1 MPVSGHGFVD
11 KFLADAHAMLRRRA
25 RRNACLLAATKEAT
39 VTDEAPNQR
48 EQALHYAATLR
59 GLALVR
65 AGNKYALAEYK
76 LTDATLDE
84 IAAFLVS
91 EGAPGAG
98 PSPAGGERRANLR
111 AMLKAEHALLAQMG
125 QEKRIA
131 GERSR
136 DQATTEAA
144 LAEIR
149 RRIAEMQ
156 GEVEPKGS
164 P

>member
-1 MPVSGHGFVD
+1 MT
-11 KFLADAHAMLRRRA
+11 
-25 RRNACLLAATKEAT
+25 N
-39 VTDEAPNQR
+39 EAPNQR

-65 AGNKYALAEYK
+65 TDNKYALAEYK

-84 IAAFLVS
+84 IAAFLAS
-91 EGAPGAG
+91 DGSPGAG
-98 PSPAGGERRANLR
+98 PSPAGGDRRTNLR
-111 AMLKAEHALLAQMG
+111 AMLKAEHALLAEIG
-125 QEKRIA
+125 QEKRRA

-136 DQATTEAA
+136 DHATTDAA

-156 GEVEPKGS
+156 GEIEQKGS

>member
-1 MPVSGHGFVD
+1 MT
-11 KFLADAHAMLRRRA
+11 
-25 RRNACLLAATKEAT
+25 N
-39 VTDEAPNQR
+39 EAPNQR

-65 AGNKYALAEYK
+65 TDNKYALAEYK

-84 IAAFLVS
+84 IAAFLAS
-91 EGAPGAG
+91 DGSPGAG
-98 PSPAGGERRANLR
+98 PSPAGGDRRTNLR
-111 AMLKAEHALLAQMG
+111 AMLKAEHALLAEIG
-125 QEKRIA
+125 QEKRRA

-136 DQATTEAA
+136 DHATTEAA

-156 GEVEPKGS
+156 GEIEQKDS

>member
-1 MPVSGHGFVD
+1 
-11 KFLADAHAMLRRRA
+11 
-25 RRNACLLAATKEAT
+25 
-39 VTDEAPNQR
+39 VTNEAPNQR

-65 AGNKYALAEYK
+65 TDNKYALAEYK

-84 IAAFLVS
+84 IAAFLAS
-91 EGAPGAG
+91 DGSPGAG
-98 PSPAGGERRANLR
+98 PGPAGGDRRTNLR
-111 AMLKAEHALLAQMG
+111 AMLKAEHALLAEIG
-125 QEKRIA
+125 QEKRRA

-136 DQATTEAA
+136 DDATTEAA

-156 GEVEPKGS
+156 GEIEQKGS

>member
-1 MPVSGHGFVD
+1 
-11 KFLADAHAMLRRRA
+11 LADAHAILRWRA
-25 RRNACLLAATKEAT
+25 DSEECLLGRNKEAT

-59 GLALVR
+59 GLSLVR
-65 AGNKYALAEYK
+65 TGHKYALAEYK

-84 IAAFLVS
+84 IAAFLDVDGS
-91 EGAPGAG
+91 PGAE
-98 PSPAGGERRANLR
+98 PSPAAGDRRTNLR
-111 AMLKAEHALLAQMG
+111 AMLKAEHALLAEIG
-125 QEKRIA
+125 KDKRRA

-156 GEVEPKGS
+156 GEIEPKGS
-164 P
+164 R

>member
-1 MPVSGHGFVD
+1 
-11 KFLADAHAMLRRRA
+11 
-25 RRNACLLAATKEAT
+25 
-39 VTDEAPNQR
+39 VTNEAPNQR

-65 AGNKYALAEYK
+65 TDNKYALAEYK

-84 IAAFLVS
+84 IAAFLAS
-91 EGAPGAG
+91 DGSPGAG
-98 PSPAGGERRANLR
+98 PGPAGGDRRTNLR
-111 AMLKAEHALLAQMG
+111 AMLKAEHALLAEIG
-125 QEKRIA
+125 QEKRRA

-136 DQATTEAA
+136 DHATTEAA

-156 GEVEPKGS
+156 GEIEQKGS

>member
-1 MPVSGHGFVD
+1 MT
-11 KFLADAHAMLRRRA
+11 
-25 RRNACLLAATKEAT
+25 N
-39 VTDEAPNQR
+39 EAPNQR

-65 AGNKYALAEYK
+65 TDNKYALAEYK

-84 IAAFLVS
+84 IAAFLAS
-91 EGAPGAG
+91 DASPGAG
-98 PSPAGGERRANLR
+98 PSPAGGDRRTNLR
-111 AMLKAEHALLAQMG
+111 AMLKAEHALLAEIG
-125 QEKRIA
+125 QEKRRA

-136 DQATTEAA
+136 DHATTEAA

-156 GEVEPKGS
+156 GEIERKDS

>member
-1 MPVSGHGFVD
+1 MT
-11 KFLADAHAMLRRRA
+11 
-25 RRNACLLAATKEAT
+25 N
-39 VTDEAPNQR
+39 EAPNQR

-65 AGNKYALAEYK
+65 TDNKYALAEYK

-84 IAAFLVS
+84 IAAFLAS
-91 EGAPGAG
+91 DGSPGAG
-98 PSPAGGERRANLR
+98 PSPAGGDRRTNLR
-111 AMLKAEHALLAQMG
+111 AMLKAEHALLAEIG
-125 QEKRIA
+125 QEKRRA

-136 DQATTEAA
+136 DHATTEAA

-156 GEVEPKGS
+156 GEIEQKGS

>member
-1 MPVSGHGFVD
+1 MTNEPPD
-11 KFLADAHAMLRRRA
+11 
-25 RRNACLLAATKEAT
+25 
-39 VTDEAPNQR
+39 QR

-65 AGNKYALAEYK
+65 TDNKYALAEYK

-84 IAAFLVS
+84 IAAFLAS
-91 EGAPGAG
+91 DGSPGAG
-98 PSPAGGERRANLR
+98 PSPAGGDRRTNLR
-111 AMLKAEHALLAQMG
+111 AMLKAEHALLAEIG
-125 QEKRIA
+125 QEKRRA

-136 DQATTEAA
+136 DHATTEAA

-156 GEVEPKGS
+156 GEIEQKDS

>member
-1 MPVSGHGFVD
+1 M
-11 KFLADAHAMLRRRA
+11 
-25 RRNACLLAATKEAT
+25 
-39 VTDEAPNQR
+39 TDEAPNQH

-59 GLALVR
+59 GLSLVR
-65 AGNKYALAEYK
+65 TGNKYALAEYK

-84 IAAFLVS
+84 IAAFLAS
-91 EGAPGAG
+91 EGSPGAG
-98 PSPAGGERRANLR
+98 SSRAEGDRRTNLR
-111 AMLKAEHALLAQMG
+111 AMLKAEHALLAEIG
-125 QEKRIA
+125 QEKRRA

-136 DQATTEAA
+136 DHATTEAA

-156 GEVEPKGS
+156 GEIEPKGS

>member
-1 MPVSGHGFVD
+1 MT
-11 KFLADAHAMLRRRA
+11 
-25 RRNACLLAATKEAT
+25 N
-39 VTDEAPNQR
+39 EAPNQR

-65 AGNKYALAEYK
+65 TDNKYALAEYK

-84 IAAFLVS
+84 IAAFLAS
-91 EGAPGAG
+91 DGSPGAG
-98 PSPAGGERRANLR
+98 PSPAGGDRRTNLR
-111 AMLKAEHALLAQMG
+111 AMLKAEHALLAEIG
-125 QEKRIA
+125 QEKRRA

-136 DQATTEAA
+136 DDATTEAA

-156 GEVEPKGS
+156 GEIEQKGS